1 MATTDK
7 YILEIETAAAERG
20 LERTQKGMGG
30 LGAAAGRL
38 KGVLGPIA
46 AGLAGIAAVRGI
58 SDKITEMDDLA
69 KAARNAGA
77 AATPEAFEGF
87 QVARKTL
94 GEMGLS
100 AAEADRAFKNMT
112 TRIAE
117 AAETGKGPAKD
128 AFAKLGESILDTN
141 GNLVSTPELFEKVT
155 QALQDGTLTM
165 TDARKILGDVVGP
178 KILGG
183 FEDLANKGISAS
195 DALADVK
202 ANSDIISLD
211 AANNAEAFGD
221 TMGRLQ
227 DVVGT
232 LGTELLTALLPHL
245 NTLAEGALAALPE
258 IIDFVSN
265 AFKNLEPVFSLIG
278 TILSELVLPAFELL
292 FTVLGKIFEFIG
304 PFIEGG
310 INLLVSAFESLGA
323 IVEKIIE
330 FFKSTIEFLGDIKD
344 KATELAGAVG
354 ETFSGMKDRVVNSAK
369 GAYDGV
375 TGWFGQMYD
384 KIVGNSIVPDMARG
398 VEGTFATMANRMVD
412 FVQGAVGGVVTKFQN
427 VASGVSEG
435 FQNIASNGLEGLR
448 SQVSSMN
455 SYIESAIGNL
465 SSYVSSKLSSVWSS
479 VSSVANRVTG
489 SFSNLFGGFSFSN
502 PFAGFFANGGMI
514 PKGQFGVVGEAGP
527 ELVSGP
533 AQVTPLNG
541 ALGQTVN
548 YNINAVDAASFRTL
562 LARDPEF
569 LHRVAQRGSAM
580 TGIGARR

>member
-7 YILEIETAAAERG
+7 YILEIETAAAERN
-20 LERTQKGMGG
+20 LESTRGKMGG
-30 LGAAAGRL
+30 LGAAAGKL
-38 KGVLGPIA
+38 KGFLGPVA
-46 AGLAGIAAVRGI
+46 VGLAAIGAVRGI
-58 SDKITEMDDLA
+58 GTKITEMDDLA

-112 TRIAE
+112 TRISE

-141 GNLVSTPELFEKVT
+141 GNLVSTPELFERVT

-183 FEDLANKGISAS
+183 FEDLASKGISAS
-195 DALADVK
+195 AALADVK

-211 AANNAEAFGD
+211 SANNAEAFGD

-227 DVVGT
+227 DVVGS
-232 LGTELLTALLPHL
+232 LGTSIVSALLPVL
-245 NTLAEGALAALPE
+245 NQLAEGALAILPDVIE
-258 IIDFVSN
+258 YVKT
-265 AFKNLEPVFSLIG
+265 AFTALEPVFSLIG
-278 TILSELVLPAFELL
+278 KVLQELVLPALQLL
-292 FTVLGKIFEFIG
+292 FTVLGKIFEFLG

-310 INLLVSAFESLGA
+310 INLLISAFETLGA
-323 IVEKIIE
+323 IVQKVID
-330 FFKSTIEFLGDIKD
+330 FFKSTIEFLGNIKD
-344 KATELAGAVG
+344 KAMELAEGVKGAF
-354 ETFSGMKDRVVNSAK
+354 TGMKDGVVNSAK

-384 KIVGNSIVPDMARG
+384 KVVGNSIVPDMARE
-398 VEGTFATMANRMVD
+398 VEGTFAQMRDRMIG
-412 FVQGAVGGVVTKFQN
+412 FVQDAVGGVVTKFQN
-427 VASGVSEG
+427 VASSVSSS
-435 FQNIASNGLEGLR
+435 FSNITSTGMTGLR

-455 SYIESAIGNL
+455 SYVESAIGSL
-465 SSYVSSKLSSVWSS
+465 SSYVSSKLSGVWNS
-479 VSSVANRVTG
+479 VSSVASQVTG
-489 SFSNLFGGFSFSN
+489 SFGNIFSGMFDNL
-502 PFAGFFANGGMI
+502 FAGFFANGGMI
-514 PKGQFGVVGEAGP
+514 PKGQFGVVGERGP
-527 ELVSGP
+527 ELVGGP
-533 AQVTPLNG
+533 ANVTPLQG
-541 ALGQTVN
+541 LGGQSVT
-548 YNINAVDAASFRTL
+548 YNINAVDASSFRTL

-569 LHRVAQRGSAM
+569 LHRVAQRGSAIVG
-580 TGIGARR
+580 TGARR